1 MSHAFLAL
9 EIADHGV
16 RAFSFVREKGG
27 RICLGKTAFRVPGE
41 DESLESAALH
51 VLETVEAE
59 KGEVQLYLPVWDFM
73 ARNMRLPFRG
83 AGKIAQILPME
94 MGGGLG
100 ISPEAF
106 EVHFLETSKMA
117 GSTEVF
123 ALALENTRH
132 EHLIRVLGDAGFFV
146 SSLDVSHLAA
156 ARAMALMEGQTGSW
170 AFVDT
175 RGALL
180 LMDGDR
186 PLGVRLLP
194 SAQQGEEP
202 FIDAVFSA
210 LTELGTLRFPDHT
223 PEFLRLV
230 GPQALSLE
238 GPLAE
243 KTGITVKCPDPDSVK
258 GPDPQGLLTEDYGG
272 LRGVL
277 AAFTGSRKKA
287 GLRFRERGWRWDHFF
302 AAHGKSLAISG
313 FSTFFVLL
321 VLVAHVFL
329 DIQRLNKTDQRLDAE
344 IRRVFTTTLPGV
356 TRIVDPLHQMRTHLG
371 DLEKASAF
379 AASGSGDHRMV
390 DILKAL
396 TEGAPEGAPM
406 NFSRL
411 AITGDHLTLS
421 GDTDTYNNVDGLK
434 NRLSAH
440 ALFSGVTI
448 TRAAADQEEGRI
460 HFNLRVDLR

>member
-27 RICLGKTAFRVPGE
+27 RISLDQTAFRVPGE
-41 DESLESAALH
+41 DASLESAALD
-51 VLETVEAE
+51 VLEAVKAQ
-59 KGEVQLYLPVWDFM
+59 KGEVQIYLPVWDFM
-73 ARNMRLPFRG
+73 ARNLRLPFRG

-106 EVHFLETSKMA
+106 EVHFLETSKKA

-123 ALALENTRH
+123 ALALENFRH

-146 SSLDVSHLAA
+146 PSLDVSHLAA
-156 ARAMALMEGQTGSW
+156 ARAVALMEGQAGGW

-186 PLGVRLLP
+186 PLGVRMLP
-194 SAQQGEEP
+194 SAEQGEGP
-202 FIDAVFSA
+202 FVDAVFSA
-210 LTELGTLRFPDHT
+210 LAELGTLRFPDHP
-223 PEFLRLV
+223 PELIRLS
-230 GPQALSLE
+230 GPLAFSLE
-238 GPLAE
+238 SPLAE
-243 KTGITVKCPDPDSVK
+243 KTGLAVKCHGPGGGKD
-258 GPDPQGLLTEDYGG
+258 PDPQGILVEDEGG
-272 LRGVL
+272 LRGAL
-277 AAFTGSRKKA
+277 AAFAGARGKA

-302 AAHGKSLAISG
+302 AAHGKALAVSG
-313 FSTFFVLL
+313 FFTFFVLL
-321 VLVAHVFL
+321 VLIAHVFL
-329 DIQRLNKTDQRLDAE
+329 DIQRLKNTDQYLDAE

-379 AASGSGDHRMV
+379 AASGSGNHRMV

-396 TEGAPEGAPM
+396 AEGAPEGAPM

-411 AITGDHLTLS
+411 AITGDQLTLA
-421 GDTDTYNNVDGLK
+421 GDTDTFNNVDGLK
-434 NRLSAH
+434 NRLSGH
-440 ALFSGVTI
+440 PLFSGVTI
-448 TRAAADQEEGRI
+448 TRATADQDEGRI